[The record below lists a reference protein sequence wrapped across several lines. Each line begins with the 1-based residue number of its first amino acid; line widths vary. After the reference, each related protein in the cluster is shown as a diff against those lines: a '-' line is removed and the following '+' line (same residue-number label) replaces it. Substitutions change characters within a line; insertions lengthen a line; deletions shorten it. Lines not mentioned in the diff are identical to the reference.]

1 MLVWKDEYA
10 VGVELIDAQH
20 QRLFEI
26 GNSAYKLLKDDFCTD
41 KYDRIVQIIEE
52 LRQYT
57 KFHFKSEEEYMMK
70 INYRK
75 YFSQKVEHD
84 DFINKI
90 NAVNLDIV
98 DENPEKYLEDILAF
112 IFNWILDH
120 ILQKDKL
127 IKSEA

>member
-1 MLVWKDEYA
+1 MLIWKEEYSI
-10 VGVELIDAQH
+10 GVELIDAQH
-20 QRLFEI
+20 QHLFEI
-26 GNSAYKLLKDDFCTD
+26 GNSAYKLLRDDFCTD
-41 KYDRIVQIIEE
+41 KYDKVVQIIED

-57 KFHFKSEEEYMMK
+57 QFHFKSEEEYMKK
-70 INYRK
+70 INYRR

-84 DFINKI
+84 DFIRKI

-112 IFNWILDH
+112 IFNWTLEH

-127 IKSEA
+127 IKAE